1 MSTTTLET
9 YGEALEEVIAEVVA
23 PQAPDIDAEGRFPR
37 ESIEALARAGL
48 LGLVSSSE
56 VGGGG
61 QGLRAAAHVVERL
74 AEACGST
81 AMVMMM
87 HYCALPVIEVY
98 GPKDVREAIARGEH
112 LTTLALSEFGSRS
125 HFWTPMSAASR
136 QNGQVGLEARKS
148 WVTSAGEADSYIWS
162 SRPLEA
168 AGLMTLW
175 LVPADTSGLKVGPPF
190 EGLGLRGNASTSI
203 TGEDVTVPESARMG
217 EDGAGLDIALQVVV
231 PWFLILNAA
240 VSIGTMDAVTDEAL
254 AHLQRTRL
262 EHLGISLAEQP
273 VTRLEFARMR
283 LITDEAK
290 ALLSDTLAALEA
302 GREDAQLRVL
312 EIKAAT
318 AEKALAVTDLAMR
331 LCGGAAFRKELGVER
346 RFRDSRAARVM
357 APTTEHLLDFIGR
370 ALTGLPLFDEV
381 EA

>member
-1 MSTTTLET
+1 MSTTTRGT
-9 YGEALEEVIAEVVA
+9 YGEALEETIAEVVEPLA
-23 PQAPDIDAEGRFPR
+23 AEIDAEGRFPR
-37 ESIEALARAGL
+37 EGIRALGEAGI
-48 LGLVSSSE
+48 LGLVSAPD

-61 QGLRAAAHVVERL
+61 EGLRASADVVERL
-74 AEACGST
+74 SQACGST
-81 AMVMMM
+81 AMVVMM
-87 HYCALPVIEVY
+87 HYAAVAVIETY
-98 GPKDVREAIARGEH
+98 GPREVREAIARGEH
-112 LTTLALSEFGSRS
+112 LATLALSEFGSRS
-125 HFWTPMSAASR
+125 HFWRPMSAASW

-148 WVTSAGEADSYIWS
+148 WVTSAGEADSYLWS

-168 AGLMTLW
+168 PGLMTLW
-175 LVPADTSGLKVGPPF
+175 LVPADTSGLQVGPPF
-190 EGLGLRGNASTSI
+190 DGLGLRGNASTSI
-203 TGEDVTVPESARMG
+203 TGEGVAVSESARLG
-217 EDGAGLDIALQVVV
+217 ADGGGLDIALRIIV

-240 VSIGTMDAVTDEAL
+240 TSIGTMEAVTAEAV

-273 VTRLEFARMR
+273 VTRIEFARMQ

-290 ALLSDTLAALEA
+290 ALLSDTLTALEA

-381 EA
+381 DA